1 MRTQNALLAKFGSGI
16 GAVMT
21 EATFTHRLATDADIP
36 AIVAL
41 MRASIAEN
49 MKAILTPEEIVA
61 AQETM
66 GLDRSL
72 IADGTYFVI
81 ETEVGGATVMVA
93 CGGWGKRRTLYGGD
107 QTAGR
112 DDSLADPAVHAAR
125 IRAMYTHPDWTR
137 QGIGSLLLDLGEGAA
152 RAAGFR
158 AIELGSTVPGY
169 PLYLARGYEPYHRE
183 ETVAANGQVKTVI
196 HMRKA
201 L

>member
-1 MRTQNALLAKFGSGI
+1 MNETDTPTVPGREAFRSRIA
-16 GAVMT
+16 T
-21 EATFTHRLATDADIP
+21 EADIP
-36 AIVAL
+36 AIVDL

-49 MKAILTPEEIVA
+49 MKAFLSEAEIEA
-61 AQETM
+61 AQESM
-66 GLDRSL
+66 GVDRSL
-72 IADGTYFVI
+72 IADGTYFAI
-81 ETEVGGATVMVA
+81 ETDVNGATVMVA

-112 DDSLADPAVHAAR
+112 DDSLSDPATEAAR

-137 QGIGSLLLDLGEGAA
+137 RGLGSMLLELGEGAA

-158 AIELGSTVPGY
+158 TIELGSTVPGL
-169 PLYLARGYEPYHRE
+169 PLYEARGYEAFFTEHL
-183 ETVAANGQVKTVI
+183 TGANGERSTVI

>member
-1 MRTQNALLAKFGSGI
+1 MPDSA
-16 GAVMT
+16 AVS
-21 EATFTHRLATDADIP
+21 FTHRLADPHDMA
-36 AIVAL
+36 AITAL
-41 MRASIAEN
+41 MGASIAEN
-49 MKAILTPEEIVA
+49 MKAFLSAEEIVA

-72 IADGTYFVI
+72 INDGTYFVI
-81 ETEVGGATVMVA
+81 ETVNGGETVMVA

-112 DDSLADPAVHAAR
+112 DDSLSDPAIHAAR

-137 QGIGSLLLDLGEGAA
+137 RGIGSLLLDLGEDAA

-158 AIELGSTVPGY
+158 TIELGSTIAGEA
-169 PLYLARGYEPYHRE
+169 LYLARGYAPFHCDEQ
-183 ETVAANGQVKTVI
+183 VAANGRVKTVI